1 MPDSNA
7 PEGVTGKQEEEAR
20 QREDG
25 IPVFTPAE
33 EEQQGIILD
42 AGIGDEEGDDQ
53 QKAFSVDVK
62 RIFSVFSRSVCKN
75 VHEFQPFQ
83 GEKAD
88 GGIDQ
93 KQAGKQGGSS
103 GDHENH
109 GESSGGR
116 PADVACLKAV
126 DEHDDSLQEPGG
138 AGEFDFLTEDLKDQA
153 AGADHNPVKGAVA
166 DD

>member
-1 MPDSNA
+1 MPDSDA
-7 PEGVTGKQEEEAR
+7 PEGVTGNKEEEAR
-20 QREDG
+20 QGKDG

-75 VHEFQPFQ
+75 VHEFQPLQ

-88 GGIDQ
+88 G
-93 KQAGKQGGSS
+93 SVS
-103 GDHENH
+103 
-109 GESSGGR
+109 
-116 PADVACLKAV
+116 
-126 DEHDDSLQEPGG
+126 
-138 AGEFDFLTEDLKDQA
+138 A
-153 AGADHNPVKGAVA
+153 AGRTRPSHRGG
-166 DD
+166 